1 MYARSTTIHAN
12 ASSLDQGITHV
23 RDVVLPALQ
32 GTDGFMGLSML
43 VDRDSGRCIATSSWQ
58 SRDTMRASEHE
69 VRPVRA
75 RASQILGGT
84 AHVEEWQIAVLH
96 RDHRS
101 HPGACVRA
109 TWMQVEPSQLERGID
124 IYKMVSL
131 PSIEDL
137 EGFCSASLLVNEAT
151 GRIVSS
157 VAYDSSEAMQA
168 NREQAKGIRTAG
180 TEDAGAQ
187 VLDVCEFE
195 LALAHL
201 RVPELA

>member
-12 ASSLDQGITHV
+12 TSSLDQGIAHV

-32 GTDGFMGLSML
+32 NTDGFMGLSML
-43 VDRDSGRCIATSSWQ
+43 VDRNSGRCIATSSWQ
-58 SRDTMRASEHE
+58 SRDAMRASEHQ
-69 VRPVRA
+69 VRPVRE
-75 RASQILGGT
+75 RASQMLGGT
-84 AHVEEWQIAVLH
+84 PHVEEWQIAVVH

-109 TWMQVEPSQLERGID
+109 SWLQVEPAQLERAID

-137 EGFCSASLLVNEAT
+137 DGFCSASLLVNHAT
-151 GRIVSS
+151 GTTVSS
-157 VAYDSSEAMQA
+157 VAYDSNDAMQA
-168 NREQAKGIRTAG
+168 NRDQATFIRTAG
-180 TEDAGAQ
+180 TDDARAQ
-187 VLDVCEFE
+187 VVEVCEFE